1 MLYITTKEFRLI
13 KEYISSDNNLI
24 YNQILDLIDIHRV
37 IADQIAYECFRVKS
51 LLSVTLKLSI

>member
-13 KEYISSDNNLI
+13 KEYISSDNNSI
-24 YNQILDLIDIHRV
+24 CNWIPDSIDIRRV